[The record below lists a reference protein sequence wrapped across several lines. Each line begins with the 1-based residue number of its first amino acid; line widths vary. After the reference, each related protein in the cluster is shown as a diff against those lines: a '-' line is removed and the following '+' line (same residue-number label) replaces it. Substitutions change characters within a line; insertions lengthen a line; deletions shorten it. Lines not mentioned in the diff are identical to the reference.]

1 MRRYFVATLLAAAIG
16 LLFVSPPVAAQTPGK
31 DCRHIKNVKLRLDC
45 IENRLDKAARPTL
58 PTAVAIKSHSR
69 GLCLN
74 WIDNAAA
81 PTTISC
87 DHGDQAWDL
96 VPATDQQKGPTRKR
110 ARRR

>member
-1 MRRYFVATLLAAAIG
+1 MRKFIFGSVLVAAGCLPFNSLPAAAQP
-16 LLFVSPPVAAQTPGK
+16 SNN
-31 DCRHIKNVKLRLDC
+31 CRQITDVKKRMDC
-45 IENRLDKAARPTL
+45 IEDRLDKAAQPAL

-87 DHGDQAWDL
+87 NHGDQAWDL
-96 VPATDQQKGPTRKR
+96 VPASPQQQGPTKKR
-110 ARRR
+110 PRRSK